1 MRKEKSLSEIS
12 QTGNNN
18 CPLSPDSQECF
29 RFLEINTNKIISF
42 MDDTCDDKYKSTNYT
57 IQEEFIRSYPWRSY
71 INIQKDPSRFQ
82 SYVPIRKKNLHALR
96 SSSGSGISPFL
107 SYGVRIHKTFDG
119 S

>member
-71 INIQKDPSRFQ
+71 INIQKDPSRTTNIIGC
-82 SYVPIRKKNLHALR
+82 SINKTNDNDMDKR
-96 SSSGSGISPFL
+96 SDQAYHDDGGSILLFHVL
-107 SYGVRIHKTFDG
+107 
-119 S
+119 